1 MNSRNRYLSR
11 RLKRAALTASALLVS
26 ASAFAFTGATGIAS
40 ASSKASTPKQ
50 GGNLTFLIQEFPTGW
65 ESSLSSISSYEG
77 NLWGEITDKLVYV
90 SNTGEV
96 SPWLLTSWQQENAAR
111 TFILNVRHG
120 VTFSDGEKLNAAAVV
135 DNINVWAKG
144 IPSQGIAPVGLFPA
158 IYFKS
163 AVATGPY
170 TVKVEFYKPTLGFIP
185 TLGYHGCIVLS
196 PKTLAETPTQQANLY
211 TEYGTGPFVVKSY
224 TQGVSYTL
232 VRRKDYNW
240 GPAALGH
247 TGPAYL
253 NSITYQVVADSDTRE
268 QAVES
273 GQADVDFNP
282 NVADIPSLEAKGFHV
297 YTPRYLGFVDGFQVN
312 AAVAPTNSLLVRQ
325 ALQHAINRTA
335 IIKDVYNGKGWLPAE
350 SFVQSNVPGAVNDS
364 ALFKYDPTLAAK
376 DLAAAGYT
384 KGSNGYLQ
392 KNGTTLSLTLIP
404 NPYVPSTTQED
415 TLIAQQFQ
423 ALGIQTSLNVVPLA
437 NYVTVADATTA
448 PPLLSVSR
456 SFIDISTV
464 GGILNGPTTATDW
477 FGVGTS
483 DKNLDAYAKEIESA
497 YNPVKRDAIAA
508 KLQAYVL
515 NQGYFDPIVQQVQRI
530 YLVSPKVH
538 GIQFNGVA
546 YANFYTAWLS

>member
-1 MNSRNRYLSR
+1 MKWLASNRLR
-11 RLKRAALTASALLVS
+11 RSAAGAAVVLASAAAFGA
-26 ASAFAFTGATGIAS
+26 ASGGAA
-40 ASSKASTPKQ
+40 AAQTPKQ
-50 GGNLTFLIQEFPTGW
+50 GGNLTFLIQQFPAGW

-96 SPWLLTSWQQENAAR
+96 SPWLLTSWKQENAAR
-111 TFILNVRHG
+111 TFILNVRKG

-144 IPSQGIAPVGLFPA
+144 IPSEGIAPVGLFPA
-158 IYFKS
+158 IYFKK
-163 AVATGPY
+163 AIATGPY

-185 TLGYHGCIVLS
+185 TLGYHGCIVLA
-196 PKTLAETPTQQANLY
+196 PKTLAETPSQQANLY

-282 NVADIPSLEAKGFHV
+282 NVADIPSLEAKGFDV
-297 YTPRYLGFVDGFQVN
+297 YTPRYLGFVDGFQVD

-335 IIKDVYNGKGWLPAE
+335 IIKTVYGKGWLPAE
-350 SFVQSNVPGAVNDS
+350 SFVQSNVPGVVNDS
-364 ALFKYDPTLAAK
+364 ALFKYDPKLAAK

-384 KGSNGYLQ
+384 KGSNGLLQ
-392 KNGTTLSLTLIP
+392 KNGQTLSLTLIP

-423 ALGIQTSLNVVPLA
+423 ALGIQASLDVVPLA
-437 NYVTVADATTA
+437 NYIAVAEKSPA
-448 PPLLSVSR
+448 PPLLTVTR

-464 GGILNGPTTATDW
+464 GGILNGPTVTTDW

-483 DKNLDAYAKEIESA
+483 DKKLDAFAKGIESA
-497 YNPVKRDAIAA
+497 YNPAKRDVIAA

-538 GIQFNGVA
+538 GITFNGIA
-546 YANFYTAWLS
+546 YANFYTAWIS